1 MEFEACDRRRC
12 VDVEIIDNC
21 EMEDTEEF
29 YVTLLRNG
37 LDLDDVE
44 ILDSRTTI
52 EITDGD
58 GINHCDYIP
67 KSFCL
72 FLSSC

>member
-1 MEFEACDRRRC
+1 MDYTGFSKTVEFEACDSRRC

-21 EMEDTEEF
+21 ELEDTEEF

-52 EITDGD
+52 EIIDGD
-58 GINHCDYIP
+58 GINHCDIGVQ
-67 KSFCL
+67 
-72 FLSSC
+72 